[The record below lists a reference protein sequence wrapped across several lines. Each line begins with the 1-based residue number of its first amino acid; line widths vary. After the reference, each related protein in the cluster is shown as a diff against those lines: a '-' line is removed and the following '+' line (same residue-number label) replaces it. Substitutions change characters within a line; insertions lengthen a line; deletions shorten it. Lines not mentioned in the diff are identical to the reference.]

1 MFCRVLDVLRQL
13 WIFVAPEMLMD
24 RLFRLTEGLAKGMSS
39 RMQRKYKMSAEFEGK
54 TYSATYYVTGRMVI
68 VESTYGREGMQ
79 RGGSKPEDVAR
90 MLLLQLLRAAKVR
103 PT

>member
-1 MFCRVLDVLRQL
+1 
-13 WIFVAPEMLMD
+13 
-24 RLFRLTEGLAKGMSS
+24 MSS

-103 PT
+103 ATLRN

>member
-1 MFCRVLDVLRQL
+1 
-13 WIFVAPEMLMD
+13 
-24 RLFRLTEGLAKGMSS
+24 MSPH
-39 RMQRKYKMSAEFEGK
+39 MQRKYKMSAEFEGK

-79 RGGSKPEDVAR
+79 RGGSKPEEVAR

-103 PT
+103 ATLRN